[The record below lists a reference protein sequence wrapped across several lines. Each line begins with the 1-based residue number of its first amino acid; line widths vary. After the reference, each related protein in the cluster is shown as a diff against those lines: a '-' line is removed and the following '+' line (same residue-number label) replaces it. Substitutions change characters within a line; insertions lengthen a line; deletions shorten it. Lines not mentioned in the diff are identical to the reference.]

1 MPLVLLPVLIS
12 RDGVRRMV
20 YVDTTTLEVAPFHRE
35 VAGAT
40 AFNGVGVLAPE
51 HYQLPCALAAAATE
65 ALAAQLSDDL
75 RGCNPDELTLT
86 FIPFR

>member
-1 MPLVLLPVLIS
+1 MPLVLLPVLVS

-40 AFNGVGVLAPE
+40 AFNGVGVLAPAN
-51 HYQLPCALAAAATE
+51 HPLPAALPAAATE
-65 ALAAQLSDDL
+65 ALAARLSDDL
-75 RGCNPDELTLT
+75 RGCSHDELTLT